1 MKNLRGIDYIILF
14 NQLLWTMLLVNH
26 WYRGLDWMPI
36 FLLWFIMLGLSI
48 TPFMSLFNQHTVHD
62 DEFDDEYLK

>member
-1 MKNLRGIDYIILF
+1 MNNLRGIDYIILL
-14 NQLLWTMLLVNH
+14 NQLLWTILMVNH

-48 TPFMSLFNQHTVHD
+48 TPFMSLFNEDTVHD
-62 DEFDDEYLK
+62 DEFDDNYLN